1 MSNFKTN
8 LHLFFGTGLGLGFI
22 PVAPGT
28 FGTLSGLIV
37 ALAFGTFGLMGM
49 GVFLILSVVGNYY
62 FYSVCEQR
70 FGADPGAF
78 VLDEW
83 AGIGI
88 SLLPLYF
95 WQVDMYIGTGIAFGL
110 FRLFDISK
118 VLGID
123 RLQDLPEA
131 HGVLFDDILAGIYS
145 AICLILLIFI
155 VL

>member
-1 MSNFKTN
+1 MTEFQKKI
-8 LHLFFGTGLGLGFI
+8 HLFFGTGLGLGFI

-28 FGTLSGLIV
+28 FGTLSGLIIAV
-37 ALAFGTFGLMGM
+37 FFGQFGLG
-49 GVFLILSVVGNYY
+49 GILLFILLSIAGNYY
-62 FYSVCEQR
+62 FYKVCEVH
-70 FGADPGAF
+70 FGVDPGAF

-83 AGIGI
+83 VGMGI
-88 SLLPLYF
+88 SLVPLYF
-95 WQVDMYIGTGIAFGL
+95 WKVDMIIGCSLAFAL
-110 FRLFDISK
+110 FRFFDISK